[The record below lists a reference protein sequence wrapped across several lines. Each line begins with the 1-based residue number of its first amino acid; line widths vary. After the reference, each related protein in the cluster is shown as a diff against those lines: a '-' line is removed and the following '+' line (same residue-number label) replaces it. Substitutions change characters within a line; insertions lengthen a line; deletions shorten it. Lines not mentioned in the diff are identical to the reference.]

1 MSELKT
7 IALRGGDFTVKYYQ
21 EGRGEPLVFI
31 HGAGGLPAFSP
42 ELEQLSKRFS
52 VTAPLLPAFGSTGE
66 EHLHEDVQKL
76 VFWGWDL
83 LDALKID
90 RPILVGHS
98 FGGMM
103 AAEMAATE
111 PGRVQ
116 KLVLVAPAG
125 LYLEA
130 HPMLDI
136 FACAP
141 DKLMRAAFH
150 DPDSEVAKAFMA
162 PPATPEAT
170 TEAIV
175 ARAKALAMAGRFL
188 WPNGDRGLSERLYRI
203 KAPTLLLWGESDGI
217 VPPEHADAFK
227 RGMTGASTVKIH
239 KIGATGHVPFAEQPE
254 ASLKAITDFC
264 AA

>member
-7 IALRGGDFTVKYYQ
+7 TALRGGDFTVKYYQ
-21 EGRGEPLVFI
+21 DGRGEPLVFL
-31 HGAGGLPAFSP
+31 HSAGGLPAFSP
-42 ELEQLSKRFS
+42 ELEELSKRFT

-111 PGRVQ
+111 PGRVK
-116 KLVLVAPAG
+116 KLVLIAPAG

-136 FACAP
+136 FACSP
-141 DKLMRAAFH
+141 DKLVRAAFH
-150 DPDSEVAKAFMA
+150 DPQSEAAKAFMT
-162 PPATPEAT
+162 PPADPDAA

-188 WPNGDRGLSERLYRI
+188 WPNGDRGLNERLYRI

-217 VPPEHADAFK
+217 VPPAHAEAFK
-227 RGMTGASTVKIH
+227 RMMTGAPSVKIH
-239 KIGATGHVPFAEQPE
+239 KIAAAGHVLFAERPE
-254 ASLKAITDFC
+254 AALKAITDFC
-264 AA
+264 TA